1 MNKSKVQ
8 INTSSYGRNF
18 FREAISREFSPYYA
32 RKFSEPE
39 IFWEP
44 GAQLDTD
51 YVNLIKENV
60 IRNYQNGF
68 GQIQVNILG
77 DKSLVLECLC
87 FKFYY

>member
-1 MNKSKVQ
+1 MNKAKVQ

-18 FREAISREFSPYYA
+18 LREAISREFSPYYA
-32 RKFSEPE
+32 SRKFSDPE

-51 YVNLIKENV
+51 YVNHIKQNV
-60 IRNYQNGF
+60 IQNYEDGF

-77 DKSLVLECLC
+77 DLLLVLECILQ
-87 FKFYY
+87 FL